1 MVAIPNIELLN
12 RHARSALPLAFIKL
26 LFIYRCLVVGSKG
39 NFKFSVFP
47 YSAFWYEY

>member
-1 MVAIPNIELLN
+1 MLMVAIPNIELLN
-12 RHARSALPLAFIKL
+12 RHAHSALPLAFIKL
-26 LFIYRCLVVGSKG
+26 LFYISVVGSKG